1 MKAFAA
7 ALCVFVLTLTASGRA
22 ASDLSGRI
30 TFSGLP
36 VPGATV
42 TVMMGAKKAATVTD
56 EDGAFRFSTLDDG
69 TWTLRTEMRG
79 FTTDVREVAVPAAAS
94 SLVVTLKMQSYAAIA
109 AAPAAEVSPPPPA
122 ATTSTSA
129 IEPPPETPDI
139 LNGSVVNGAASI
151 FAGPRAFG
159 NNRPRAGSRYNGA
172 FTSILGNS
180 AWNAVP
186 YSFGQSPA
194 PPPSYNDLHLGFTL
208 SGPFKIPGLVRN
220 GPLMGLSYSHGV
232 SHRAASQS
240 GLMPTA
246 AERAGD
252 FSQSATIIRDP
263 RTGEPFQ
270 DNVIP
275 ADRISPQAAALVAYY
290 PLPTGLTP
298 GGANFERSILTGSTT
313 DVVQAG
319 TSKPLN
325 RNRTQLAVSFN
336 YQRTVADTVSLFDFT
351 DRTHLS
357 SIDAAFS
364 FSHRLS
370 TRMSV
375 RATYRF
381 TRTASDVTP
390 FFAGRVNVSGDAG
403 ITGNNQDPENWGPP
417 ALAFPTIADLR
428 DADYQRN
435 TALTHTAG
443 AEATFRHGRHAVTFG
458 GDVRRNAVDVAS
470 QPDPRGTLAF
480 TGKATG
486 DALADF
492 LLGLPATST
501 IAFGTSV
508 AELHQPTYDAY
519 VSDDFRAGAGL
530 TLTLGVRWEYEAPF
544 KDRSGQLVNLAV
556 APGFTA
562 VTPVIGESL
571 LRPDKLGFEPRLA
584 ASWRPVAGSSL
595 VVRGS
600 YGLYRSLGV
609 YESLARLL
617 AQQPPFSKSFSVQ
630 NSLQAP
636 LTLANPF
643 PESIPAASTF
653 AVDPDFRAA
662 FAHTWQAVVQRDL
675 PGSLTVIAS
684 YDGSKGTH
692 LMQAFLP
699 NTYPAGAA
707 NPCAS
712 CPAGFV
718 YVTSN
723 GESLRNAAQLILR
736 RRLHNGLTASVQY
749 TLSKSTDDAATFT
762 GRTIAPGSLGIA
774 QDWLDLGAEYGPSSF
789 DQRHNVSVQFQ
800 YTTGVGVAGG
810 TLVDGVRG
818 ALFKDWTITSQLAT
832 GSGLPVTPVSFI
844 TVTGTGTV
852 GVRPDLTGQPIGPTT
867 DGSYANA
874 AAFTAPAS
882 GAWGNAARNSIRG
895 PAQFSLDAS
904 VSRVF
909 RMGNRLNLEWRV
921 AATNVLNQVTFSA
934 INAVVTSPQFG
945 FPTRANPMRQLNT
958 TFRLR
963 F

>member
-7 ALCVFVLTLTASGRA
+7 VLCVLGLTFGASGRA
-22 ASDLSGRI
+22 AADLSGQVV
-30 TFSGLP
+30 FSGLP
-36 VPGATV
+36 VPGVTITV
-42 TVMMGAKKAATVTD
+42 TMGAKKATTVSD
-56 EDGAFRFSTLDDG
+56 EDGGFRFSNLDDG
-69 TWTLRTEMRG
+69 TWTLKTEMRG
-79 FTTDVREVAVPAAAS
+79 FTAEVRDVAVPSPAS
-94 SLVVTLKMQSYAAIA
+94 PLIVALKMQSYPAM
-109 AAPAAEVSPPPPA
+109 APAVATEVP
-122 ATTSTSA
+122 TSV
-129 IEPPPETPDI
+129 EPPPDTPEI
-139 LNGSVVNGAASI
+139 LNGSVVNGAASL
-151 FAGPRAFG
+151 FAQPRAFG
-159 NNRPRAGSRYNGA
+159 NNRPSAGPRYNGA
-172 FTSILGNS
+172 FTSVLGNS
-180 AWNAVP
+180 AWNAAP
-186 YSFGQSPA
+186 YSFGPSPPPA
-194 PPPSYNDLHLGFTL
+194 PSYDDLQLGFTL
-208 SGPFKIPGLVRN
+208 AGPFMIPGLVRN
-220 GPLMGLSYSHGV
+220 GPLMQVSYQHAV
-232 SHRAASQS
+232 SHRAVSQS
-240 GLMPTA
+240 ALMPTA

-263 RTGEPFQ
+263 RTGEPFP

-275 ADRISPQAAALVAYY
+275 PERISPQAAALVGYY
-290 PLPTGLTP
+290 PLPTGLTA
-298 GGANFERSILTGSTT
+298 GGANFEAPILTGSTS
-313 DVVQAG
+313 DVFQAG
-319 TSKPLN
+319 TNKPLN
-325 RNRTQLAVSFN
+325 RNRTQLGMVFN
-336 YQRTVADTVSLFDFT
+336 HQRTVADTDSLFGFT
-351 DRTHLS
+351 DRTRLS
-357 SIDAAFS
+357 SLNATVTLGHRFS
-364 FSHRLS
+364 Q
-370 TRMSV
+370 RMSM

-381 TRTASDVTP
+381 TRSATEVTP

-435 TALTHTAG
+435 TAITHTAG
-443 AEATFRHGRHAVTFG
+443 AEATWRRGRHAVTFG
-458 GDVRRNAVDVAS
+458 GDVRRNAVDVTS

-480 TGKATG
+480 TGRATG

-492 LLGLPATST
+492 LLGLPATSA

-508 AELHQPTYDAY
+508 AELRQPTYDAY

-530 TLTLGVRWEYEAPF
+530 TLTLGLRWEYEAPF
-544 KDRSGQLVNLAV
+544 RERSGQLVNLAV
-556 APGFTA
+556 EPGFTA

-571 LRPDKLGFEPRLA
+571 LRPDKRGVEPRLA
-584 ASWRPVAGSSL
+584 VSWRPVAGSSL

-600 YGLYRSLGV
+600 YGLYRTLGV

-643 PESIPAASTF
+643 PASIPAESTF

-662 FAHTWQAVVQRDL
+662 FAHTWQAVVQRDM

-684 YDGSKGTH
+684 YDGSRGTH

-699 NTYPAGAA
+699 NTYPTGAV
-707 NPCAS
+707 NPCPS

-718 YVTSN
+718 YVTSG
-723 GESLRNAAQLILR
+723 GESLRNAAQFILR

-789 DQRHNVSVQFQ
+789 DQRHQVAVQFQ
-800 YTTGVGVAGG
+800 YTTGVGISGG
-810 TLVDGVRG
+810 TLVEGVRG
-818 ALFKDWTITSQLAT
+818 ALFKDWTITSQLST

-852 GVRPDLTGQPIGPTT
+852 GVRPDLTGEPIAPLSA
-867 DGSYANA
+867 GSYANA
-874 AAFTAPAS
+874 AAFTTPAA
-882 GAWGNAARNSIRG
+882 GTWGNAGRNSIRG

-909 RMGNRLNLEWRV
+909 RLGGRLSLEWRV
-921 AATNVLNQVTFSA
+921 AGTNILNRVTYSA
-934 INAVVTSPQFG
+934 INTTVTSPQFG
-945 FPTRANPMRQLNT
+945 FPTRANQMRQLNT

>member
-7 ALCVFVLTLTASGRA
+7 AFVVVLTLTASGRA
-22 ASDLSGRI
+22 AADLAGRVV
-30 TFSGLP
+30 FSGLP
-36 VPGATV
+36 VPGVTV
-42 TVMMGAKKAATVTD
+42 TATMGAQKAATVTD
-56 EDGAFRFSTLDDG
+56 EGGAFRFSNLGDG

-79 FTTDVREVAVPAAAS
+79 FASDVRDVVVPPSASPLIVA
-94 SLVVTLKMQSYAAIA
+94 LKMQSYAAIA
-109 AAPAAEVSPPPPA
+109 ATPAAEVPPA
-122 ATTSTSA
+122 V
-129 IEPPPETPDI
+129 EPPPDAPDI

-151 FAGPRAFG
+151 FAQPRAFG
-159 NNRPRAGSRYNGA
+159 NNRPSEGPRYTGA
-172 FTSILGNS
+172 VTSVLGNS
-180 AWNAVP
+180 AWNAAP
-186 YSFGQSPA
+186 YSFGPSPP
-194 PPPSYNDLHLGFTL
+194 PPPSYDDLQLGFTL
-208 SGPFKIPGLVRN
+208 AGPLRIPGLVRN
-220 GPLMGLSYSHGV
+220 GPLTRITYQHAV
-232 SHRAASQS
+232 SHNAVSQS
-240 GLMPTA
+240 ALMPTA
-246 AERAGD
+246 AERTGD

-263 RTGEPFQ
+263 RTGEPFP

-275 ADRISPQAAALVAYY
+275 PDRISPQAAALVGYY
-290 PLPTGLTP
+290 PLPTGLTQ
-298 GGANFERSILTGSTT
+298 GGANYEAPILTGSTS

-319 TSKPLN
+319 LNQPLN

-336 YQRTVADTVSLFDFT
+336 YQRTVADTVSLFGFT
-351 DRTHLS
+351 DRTDLS
-357 SIDAAFS
+357 SLNATVTLAHRFS
-364 FSHRLS
+364 Q
-370 TRMSV
+370 RMSM
-375 RATYRF
+375 RATYRVARSA
-381 TRTASDVTP
+381 TEVTP

-403 ITGNNQDPENWGPP
+403 IIGNNQDPENWGPP
-417 ALAFPTIADLR
+417 VLAFPAIADLR
-428 DADYQRN
+428 DADHQRN
-435 TALTHTAG
+435 IAVMHTAG
-443 AEATFRHGRHAVTFG
+443 GEATWRRGRHAITFG
-458 GDVRRNAVDVAS
+458 GDVRRNAVDVSS

-480 TGKATG
+480 TGRATG

-492 LLGLPATST
+492 LLGLPATSA

-508 AELHQPTYDAY
+508 AELRQPTYDAY

-530 TLTLGVRWEYEAPF
+530 TLTLGLRWEYEAPF
-544 KDRSGQLVNLAV
+544 TERSGQLVNLAV

-571 LRPDKLGFEPRLA
+571 LRPDQRGLEPRLA
-584 ASWRPVAGSSL
+584 VSWRPVAGSSL

-600 YGLYRSLGV
+600 YGVYRSLGV
-609 YESLARLL
+609 YEPLARLL
-617 AQQPPFSKSFSVQ
+617 AQQPPFSRSFSVQ
-630 NSLQAP
+630 NSLEAP

-662 FAHTWQAVVQRDL
+662 FAHTWQAVVQRDV

-684 YDGSKGTH
+684 YDGSRGTH

-699 NTYPAGAA
+699 NTYPAGAV
-707 NPCAS
+707 NPCQS

-718 YVTSN
+718 YVTSG
-723 GESLRNAAQLILR
+723 GESLRNALQLILR

-749 TLSKSTDDAATFT
+749 TLSKSMDNAATFT

-774 QDWLDLGAEYGPSSF
+774 QDWLDLDAEHGPSSF
-789 DQRHNVSVQFQ
+789 DRRHQVAVQFQ

-818 ALFKDWTITSQLAT
+818 ALFKDWTIAGQLST

-852 GVRPDLTGQPIGPTT
+852 GVRPDLTGESTAPTSA
-867 DGSYANA
+867 GSYANP

-882 GAWGNAARNSIRG
+882 GTWGNAGRNSIRG
-895 PAQFSLDAS
+895 PAQFALDAS

-909 RMGNRLNLEWRV
+909 RLGGRVSLEWRV
-921 AATNVLNQVTFSA
+921 TATNVLNRVTFSG
-934 INAVVTSPQFG
+934 INTVVTSPQFG
-945 FPTRANPMRQLNT
+945 FPTHANPMCQLNT